1 MDAIVAKA
9 LECIAVLE
17 AKPDIGGWTT
27 SKVTDMSSVS
37 HKDVDKSSYSF
48 PVGELFPAL
57 RDEGPTDTHIM
68 RILIDGGAKRCWQK
82 GKTLEVRGKEAGNF
96 VKSVFGVRVSIAEFQ
111 LDSIP
116 RCSFPNT
123 SSQATPREPKR
134 RKVDVLVFE
143 TPEKRA
149 LKLAP

>member
-1 MDAIVAKA
+1 MACSRWLATLAMDAIVAKA

-57 RDEGPTDTHIM
+57 RDEGPTDTHM
-68 RILIDGGAKRCWQK
+68 
-82 GKTLEVRGKEAGNF
+82 
-96 VKSVFGVRVSIAEFQ
+96 
-111 LDSIP
+111 
-116 RCSFPNT
+116 
-123 SSQATPREPKR
+123 SSCA
-134 RKVDVLVFE
+134 FS
-143 TPEKRA
+143 
-149 LKLAP
+149 